1 MFKND
6 YERRVKMFD
15 ALLGSVTLYG
25 AEVWG
30 WRNEARLDRIK
41 RKYIMDFRFRQSD
54 SELYRNRRDEDER
67 NKDRSSEESCKI

>member
-1 MFKND
+1 MEYRRKVRLFKDD

-15 ALLGSVTLYG
+15 ALVGSAALYG

-41 RKYIMDFRFRQSD
+41 RKYI
-54 SELYRNRRDEDER
+54 
-67 NKDRSSEESCKI
+67 K